1 MSTLA
6 TRNDAKNALGTPLL
20 PPGVQVLPAGSFKVE
35 KVVSLDD
42 FKAKM
47 MGMGGLRPAILKG
60 STLWVQG
67 ARSQQ

>member
-1 MSTLA
+1 MSTVA
-6 TRNDAKNALGTPLL
+6 PRNDAKSAHGTHLL
-20 PPGVQVLPAGSFKVE
+20 PPGLQVLPAGSFKVE

-47 MGMGGLRPAILKG
+47 IGMGGLRPAVLKG